1 MTQTF
6 TPPTIEIAANNT
18 DKEQKQEFLN
28 VAEPSLQVI
37 QNILSYSK
45 NLEVKKSEM
54 MNDIE
59 FIKSWDCWLF
69 FAATAELIYY
79 LQLQYVS

>member
-59 FIKSWDCWLF
+59 FIKS
-69 FAATAELIYY
+69 
-79 LQLQYVS
+79 